1 MTCGLLCF
9 AKRGMHRGKRVQFR
23 LLAAEIESRFFS
35 LAARSLQ
42 QLGLLNATDIIGGY
56 KAWKDAGLPVKMK
69 PSSSVSLPTSL
80 VP

>member
-1 MTCGLLCF
+1 MPKIQLRHAGVMQVWLPGHY
-9 AKRGMHRGKRVQFR
+9 K
-23 LLAAEIESRFFS
+23 
-35 LAARSLQ
+35 

>member
-1 MTCGLLCF
+1 MFNSGCLLL
-9 AKRGMHRGKRVQFR
+9 KLKVD
-23 LLAAEIESRFFS
+23 FFS